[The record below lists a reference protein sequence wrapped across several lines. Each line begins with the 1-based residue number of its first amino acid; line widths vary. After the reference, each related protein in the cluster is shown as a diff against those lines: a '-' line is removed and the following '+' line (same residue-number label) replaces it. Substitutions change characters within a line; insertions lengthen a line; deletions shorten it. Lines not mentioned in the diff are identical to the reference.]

1 MKRYGLIPID
11 QKDIN
16 IYEREILVLLYRYS
30 NFDTN
35 ITGYTVGQLVAS
47 SDKVLGLTTQKV
59 RTILKNLEKKGY
71 IQPLTSGSKGKES
84 TLKITVKDELF
95 KNEKHQQQSNNN
107 ATNKIEELQQVE
119 GNEQQQFNNNVTT
132 LSKKK
137 KKDNNIYSLV
147 IDYLNIKAN
156 TSYRINTKNTQ
167 SLINARTKE
176 GFTVEDFKKV
186 IDSKS
191 KEWLGTDFEKY
202 LRPATLFGG
211 KFENYLN
218 EANKKAPV
226 GAGTQK
232 NNLVNPNICSNGGK
246 YTRKVEM
253 L

>member
-1 MKRYGLIPID
+1 MEQYFLTL
-11 QKDIN
+11 QSFTLEE
-16 IYEREILVLLYRYS
+16 YEIWKQLNKYCSY
-30 NFDTN
+30 DTN
-35 ITGYTVGQLVAS
+35 IAGYTVNQLVVN
-47 SDKVLGLTTQKV
+47 SDKRLNLTTQKV
-59 RTILKNLEKKGY
+59 RTILKKFEKEGY
-71 IQPLTSGSKGKES
+71 IQFVSSGNKGKES
-84 TLKITVKDELF
+84 TLKITIKQQLF
-95 KNEKHQQQSNNN
+95 NNN
-107 ATNKIEELQQVE
+107 ATSKTEELQHVE
-119 GNEQQQFNNNVTT
+119 GNEQQQSNNNVTT

-137 KKDNNIYSLV
+137 KKDNNNIYSLV

-167 SLINARTKE
+167 SLINARVRE
-176 GFTVEDFKKV
+176 GFTIEDFKKV

-191 KEWLGTDFEKY
+191 GEWLNTDFEKY

-232 NNLVNPNICSNGGK
+232 NNLVNPNICNNDEK
-246 YTRKVEM
+246 YTRGVKM

>member
-35 ITGYTVGQLVAS
+35 ITGYTVGQLVTS

-95 KNEKHQQQSNNN
+95 KNEKYQQQCNNN
-107 ATNKIEELQQVE
+107 ATNKTEELQQI
-119 GNEQQQFNNNVTT
+119 NDIEQQQTNNNITI

-137 KKDNNIYSLV
+137 NNKIYIEV
-147 IDYLNIKAN
+147 VEYLNNKAN
-156 TSYRINTKNTQ
+156 TSYRYTTKATQ
-167 SLINARTKE
+167 SLINARLSE
-176 GFTVEDFKKV
+176 GYTAEDFKIV
-186 IDSKS
+186 IDVKCKS
-191 KEWLGTDFEKY
+191 WIGTEWEKF
-202 LRPATLFGG
+202 LRPATLFGN

-218 EANKKAPV
+218 ENKKASTKV
-226 GAGTQK
+226 DTGK
-232 NNLVNPNICSNGGK
+232 NNNSVNPSICNNDKNYSSRG
-246 YTRKVEM
+246 REI